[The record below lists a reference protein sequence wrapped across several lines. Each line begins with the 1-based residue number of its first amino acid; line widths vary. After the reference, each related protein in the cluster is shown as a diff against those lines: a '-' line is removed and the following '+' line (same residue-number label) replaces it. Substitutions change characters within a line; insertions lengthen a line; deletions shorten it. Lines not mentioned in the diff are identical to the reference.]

1 MHQNCFFSKFNLR
14 FMAHGSEL
22 VSPFLISFN
31 WFKQSASFCLE
42 FGLLKTLTL
51 FVFLKSLLKKR
62 SFFTRS
68 KSKSERFVELLSC
81 LDSLKLMQLT
91 AVNTKHNH
99 FANMFTS
106 NGYTVH
112 FYYTELYLHWTE
124 FSPSL
129 RRVL

>member
-1 MHQNCFFSKFNLR
+1 
-14 FMAHGSEL
+14 
-22 VSPFLISFN
+22 
-31 WFKQSASFCLE
+31 
-42 FGLLKTLTL
+42 
-51 FVFLKSLLKKR
+51 
-62 SFFTRS
+62 
-68 KSKSERFVELLSC
+68 
-81 LDSLKLMQLT
+81 MQLT